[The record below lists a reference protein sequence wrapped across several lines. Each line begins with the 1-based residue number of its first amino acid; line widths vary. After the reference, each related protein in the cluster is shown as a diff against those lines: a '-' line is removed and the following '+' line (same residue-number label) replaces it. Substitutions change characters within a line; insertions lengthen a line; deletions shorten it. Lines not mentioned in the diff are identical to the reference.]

1 MFYMSTKKQTVTRV
15 DKEKFSSDLQVY
27 IQSGQTFFSYSAL
40 CTCILQT
47 LCLNATLYAQMPLNT
62 IYYLLLRPT
71 LFSPDFLVVC
81 PPSITSVV
89 VGFVFIPQ
97 LHTLNSIQSSYS
109 PGFFWHLSTCICI
122 PVKGNIFI
130 PFHFP
135 SFPFPMVFSISVLWP
150 TLPAATCIFKS
161 SLYF

>member
-1 MFYMSTKKQTVTRV
+1 
-15 DKEKFSSDLQVY
+15 
-27 IQSGQTFFSYSAL
+27 
-40 CTCILQT
+40 
-47 LCLNATLYAQMPLNT
+47 MPLNT

-135 SFPFPMVFSISVLWP
+135 FSISYG
-150 TLPAATCIFKS
+150 F
-161 SLYF
+161 LYFCSLANPPCSYMYFQIFLVFLNYLGILSLWAFRIYSNSLIFPLPPFQLFLGLILHGLPIASF